1 MPTLETLTEA
11 DLRPLMRDKSLSRA
25 RGYVQQVRNPVRSGN
40 TLTAQVQ
47 GSRLYEVEIDV
58 EPGAIHARCT
68 CPYDWG
74 GFCKHIGAVLLKWI
88 QSPGSFAVRGPERAD
103 RPALEV
109 IPVEPPPTRRPD
121 APPDWMTTSWA
132 DRQRADDQQLLK
144 GLEHFTIQDLR
155 EIAQRY
161 GWKVRGTQKAA
172 VVQQVA
178 ERLTDPEE
186 LLKALRSLDEEHR
199 QVLRA
204 LVLLGEE
211 SGIRPEDVS
220 RVARTWGE
228 LRSYKK
234 LETYV
239 IHLREAGLA
248 LPGDVLPWG
257 RYLSFIPRALI
268 RRLPPIL
275 EAVVPTAAD
284 ETSGPVAD
292 ELRVGDP
299 YDLIRAAGQV
309 VGLLEQSPSPL
320 RTPMPRPRLE
330 KFYPTLA
337 LWDYDPEEIR
347 RLQDGAS
354 FSYSGPVLTVP
365 PPRYALPDETVGRLA
380 PIVGGEE
387 RLEFIFSLLV
397 AAGVFQPGS
406 PVTVWPEVKARFLSQ
421 SEEAQHAILART
433 YFGMAGWSEL
443 WLLLRRQPS
452 PPLRLRRV
460 AGRSHLKPTY
470 LSADLVRFR
479 QLVLRVLASLPD
491 GRWVALEDL
500 FPLMRALW
508 PRFDRA
514 AWYSIGSYE
523 LPDWFLSEAGS
534 ERPLSA
540 EDEGHWRMAQGEFIR
555 ALIAGPLHWLGLADL
570 QFRNGQLIAFRL
582 HGLADLYWDRAD
594 VLTFLHSRA
603 LADQGASLQDA
614 VRTEHHTIRVRP
626 SAIPVQAHHL
636 LDQIARL
643 ETATADLF
651 IYRLD
656 PHVVYKTF
664 EGGATLSEILENW
677 EQWMRVPMPEDI
689 RGPLTEWWEAYG
701 RVRIYQDLTVIEFG
715 DDHALAEMKAVTS
728 LSERLIAEIS
738 PRLVIIPREAVP
750 VLVAELE
757 AAGYTPKQAE
767 GV

>member
-186 LLKALRSLDEEHR
+186 LLRAFQSLDEEHR
-199 QVLRA
+199 QVMRA

-268 RRLPPIL
+268 RRLPPH
-275 EAVVPTAAD
+275 
-284 ETSGPVAD
+284 
-292 ELRVGDP
+292 
-299 YDLIRAAGQV
+299 
-309 VGLLEQSPSPL
+309 
-320 RTPMPRPRLE
+320 
-330 KFYPTLA
+330 
-337 LWDYDPEEIR
+337 
-347 RLQDGAS
+347 
-354 FSYSGPVLTVP
+354 
-365 PPRYALPDETVGRLA
+365 
-380 PIVGGEE
+380 
-387 RLEFIFSLLV
+387 
-397 AAGVFQPGS
+397 PGS
-406 PVTVWPEVKARFLSQ
+406 
-421 SEEAQHAILART
+421 
-433 YFGMAGWSEL
+433 
-443 WLLLRRQPS
+443 
-452 PPLRLRRV
+452 
-460 AGRSHLKPTY
+460 GR
-470 LSADLVRFR
+470 
-479 QLVLRVLASLPD
+479 PD
-491 GRWVALEDL
+491 GR
-500 FPLMRALW
+500 R
-508 PRFDRA
+508 
-514 AWYSIGSYE
+514 
-523 LPDWFLSEAGS
+523 
-534 ERPLSA
+534 
-540 EDEGHWRMAQGEFIR
+540 
-555 ALIAGPLHWLGLADL
+555 
-570 QFRNGQLIAFRL
+570 
-582 HGLADLYWDRAD
+582 
-594 VLTFLHSRA
+594 
-603 LADQGASLQDA
+603 
-614 VRTEHHTIRVRP
+614 
-626 SAIPVQAHHL
+626 
-636 LDQIARL
+636 
-643 ETATADLF
+643 
-651 IYRLD
+651 
-656 PHVVYKTF
+656 
-664 EGGATLSEILENW
+664 
-677 EQWMRVPMPEDI
+677 
-689 RGPLTEWWEAYG
+689 
-701 RVRIYQDLTVIEFG
+701 
-715 DDHALAEMKAVTS
+715 
-728 LSERLIAEIS
+728 
-738 PRLVIIPREAVP
+738 
-750 VLVAELE
+750 
-757 AAGYTPKQAE
+757 
-767 GV
+767 